1 MEKKMKIIIVGFGK
15 VGATLTEQLCA
26 ENHDVVVID
35 LQEKKLET
43 AESNYD
49 VMTVQGN
56 GASFNVQME
65 AGVEEA
71 DLFIAVTASD
81 ELNLLCCLIA
91 KKAGKCHTIARVRNS
106 MYNKE
111 IGFIKEQLGLSMIIN
126 PELATA
132 KEIAKLLRFPSAIQ
146 IDTFAKGRVELLKFK
161 LLPEFQMDGLRVM
174 DITEKLKCDILIC
187 GIERGEEVS
196 IPNGNYILHDNDY
209 VSFVATPQNAS
220 KFFLKIGMKIQR
232 VKNTLV
238 IGGGKITYYLALQLL
253 KMGIHVKIIENN
265 QERCSDLSESLPAA
279 HIIHGDGVDESLLLS
294 EGIENAQSVVSLTNM
309 DEENLLI
316 SLFAKKHSK
325 AKIIAK
331 VNRITFND
339 IIDDL
344 DIGSVIY
351 PKYLTAYT
359 ILKYVRAAQNAQGS
373 NVETLYKILNNHAEA
388 LEFVIRENSPV
399 VGVTLSQLNTKD
411 NLLLCCINRKGHI
424 IIPRGQDTI
433 QVGDTV
439 MVVTT
444 HPGLGDIR
452 DILKERS

>member
-1 MEKKMKIIIVGFGK
+1 MKIIIVGFGK

-161 LLPEFQMDGLRVM
+161 LLPEFQMDGLRVI

-196 IPNGNYILHDNDY
+196 EEKFE
-209 VSFVATPQNAS
+209 VS
-220 KFFLKIGMKIQR
+220 R
-232 VKNTLV
+232 
-238 IGGGKITYYLALQLL
+238 GG
-253 KMGIHVKIIENN
+253 
-265 QERCSDLSESLPAA
+265 
-279 HIIHGDGVDESLLLS
+279 
-294 EGIENAQSVVSLTNM
+294 
-309 DEENLLI
+309 
-316 SLFAKKHSK
+316 F
-325 AKIIAK
+325 
-331 VNRITFND
+331 
-339 IIDDL
+339 
-344 DIGSVIY
+344 
-351 PKYLTAYT
+351 
-359 ILKYVRAAQNAQGS
+359 
-373 NVETLYKILNNHAEA
+373 
-388 LEFVIRENSPV
+388 
-399 VGVTLSQLNTKD
+399 
-411 NLLLCCINRKGHI
+411 
-424 IIPRGQDTI
+424 
-433 QVGDTV
+433 
-439 MVVTT
+439 
-444 HPGLGDIR
+444 
-452 DILKERS
+452 KERSYFYNIKV

>member
-1 MEKKMKIIIVGFGK
+1 MKIIIVGFGK

-26 ENHDVVVID
+26 EDHDVVVID
-35 LQEKKLET
+35 LQGNKLET
-43 AESNYD
+43 AQSNFD

-56 GASFNVQME
+56 GASFNVQIE
-65 AGVEEA
+65 AGVEDA

-91 KKAGKCHTIARVRNS
+91 KKAGRCHTIARVRNS

-111 IGFIKEQLGLSMIIN
+111 IGFIKEQLGLSMIMN
-126 PELATA
+126 PELATSR
-132 KEIAKLLRFPSAIQ
+132 EIAKLLRFPSAIQ

-161 LLPEFQMDGLRVM
+161 LLPEFQMDGMRVM
-174 DITEKLKCDILIC
+174 DLSEKLKCDILIC

-196 IPNGNYILHDNDY
+196 IPNGNYVLHDNDY
-209 VSFVATPQNAS
+209 VSFVATPQNAT
-220 KFFLKIGMKIQR
+220 KFFTKIGMKIQR
-232 VKNTLV
+232 VKNTLI
-238 IGGGKITYYLALQLL
+238 IGGGKITYYLANQLL
-253 KMGIHVKIIENN
+253 AMGIQVKIIENN
-265 QERCSDLSESLPAA
+265 QERCADLSEALPAA
-279 HIIHGDGVDESLLLS
+279 NIIHGDGVDESLLLA
-294 EGIENAQSVVSLTNM
+294 EGIQNAQSVVSLTNM

-316 SLFAKKHSK
+316 SLFAKKHTH

-359 ILKYVRAAQNAQGS
+359 ILKYVRAMQNAQGS
-373 NVETLYKILNNHAEA
+373 NVETLYKILNNQAEA
-388 LEFVIRENSPV
+388 LEFLIRENSPV
-399 VGVTLSQLNTKD
+399 VGVTLSELNTRD
-411 NLLLCCINRKGHI
+411 NLLLCCINRRGRI

-433 QVGDTV
+433 EVGDTV

-444 HPGLGDIR
+444 HRGLRDIR